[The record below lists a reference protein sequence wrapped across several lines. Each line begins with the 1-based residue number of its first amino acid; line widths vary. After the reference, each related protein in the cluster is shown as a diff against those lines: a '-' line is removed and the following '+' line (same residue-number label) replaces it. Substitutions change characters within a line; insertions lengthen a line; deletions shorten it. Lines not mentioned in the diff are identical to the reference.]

1 MPDCSTTI
9 GTMLLG
15 LLNWELMFIRLKL
28 LIGEYPDCD
37 SSIQAFFDDYLGQM
51 FQQQA
56 DAAFSTNG
64 IL

>member
-1 MPDCSTTI
+1 MPDCSITI

-28 LIGEYPDCD
+28 LIGEFPDCD

-51 FQQQA
+51 FQQRMLPFQRME
-56 DAAFSTNG
+56 F
-64 IL
+64 L